1 MQLAAA
7 GGVPATASTQR
18 HGVHRE
24 THRASGL
31 ARRPAAVVAVE
42 TRSAAARRSGWR
54 ASRVHGSPLALTAL
68 RAVPGLD
75 VFPVLLFS
83 VLTGFAAIANH
94 QEDADKRLQVRHR
107 ACAVLGVKRSG
118 SVRRVARSARFTDS
132 DLFIPKR
139 RPKAGPDLSQ
149 VQ

>member
-1 MQLAAA
+1 MKLAAA
-7 GGVPATASTQR
+7 RVVAAAVQ
-18 HGVHRE
+18 HRGTEFTE

-68 RAVPGLD
+68 RAVPALD

-107 ACAVLGVKRSG
+107 AC
-118 SVRRVARSARFTDS
+118 
-132 DLFIPKR
+132 
-139 RPKAGPDLSQ
+139 
-149 VQ
+149 